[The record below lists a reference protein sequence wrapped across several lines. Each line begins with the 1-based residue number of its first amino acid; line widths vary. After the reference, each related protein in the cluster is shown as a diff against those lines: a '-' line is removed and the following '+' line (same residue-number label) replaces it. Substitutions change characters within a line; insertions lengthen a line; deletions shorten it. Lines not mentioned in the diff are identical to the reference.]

1 MKYTIKHQPIQ
12 TLVSGDTLH
21 ITSYAFIG
29 GPGPKIYLQAN
40 LHGPE
45 ILGSMILLKLI
56 DHLKTLDSIKGSIII
71 VPQANPIA
79 TMAQVYGHQV
89 GRWNQQTGNNWNR
102 IFQMDASRLNTKS
115 IEGKLASNLMGLAS
129 QHDYVL
135 DIHTSGKE
143 SIPHLYT
150 TKQSVSSFA
159 ALSPHISILY
169 SSSDYFNAFDESVA
183 IANNCVAATW
193 EAGVHGEIDPLVLE
207 KRVGELL
214 VWLESLGDLES
225 YSEAE
230 SHLGSVVTIDDT
242 KTLYAN
248 APGYVVWCVDAGDVV
263 EVGESVCETYKPS
276 DGSVVSLLAEQKILV
291 LSKYPLQAVSVGQ
304 ELGKIVFL

>member
-1 MKYTIKHQPIQ
+1 
-12 TLVSGDTLH
+12 
-21 ITSYAFIG
+21 
-29 GPGPKIYLQAN
+29 
-40 LHGPE
+40 
-45 ILGSMILLKLI
+45 MILLKLI

-143 SIPHLYT
+143 SVSHLYT
-150 TKQSVSSFA
+150 TKESVSSFA
-159 ALSPHISILY
+159 ALSPSVSILY

-183 IANNCVAATW
+183 MANDCVAGTW
-193 EAGVHGEIDPLVLE
+193 EAGAHGEIDSSALE
-207 KRVGELL
+207 ERVGELML
-214 VWLESLGDLES
+214 WLKSLRVLESH
-225 YSEAE
+225 SEAE
-230 SHLGSVVTIDDT
+230 SHLDSVVTIDDT

-248 APGYVVWCVDAGDVV
+248 APGYVVWLVDAGDVV
-263 EVGESVCETYKPS
+263 EVGESVCEIHNPA
-276 DGSVVSLLAEQKILV
+276 DGSKVLLLV
-291 LSKYPLQAVSVGQ
+291 EMKVLILSKYPLQAVSVGQ
-304 ELGKIVFL
+304 EIGKIIYK